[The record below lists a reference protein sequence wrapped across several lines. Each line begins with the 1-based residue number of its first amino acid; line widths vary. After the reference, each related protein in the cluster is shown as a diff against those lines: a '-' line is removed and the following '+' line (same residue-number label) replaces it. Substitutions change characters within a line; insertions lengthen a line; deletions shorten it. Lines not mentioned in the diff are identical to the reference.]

1 MVKEIDDAAWL
12 LALRCVATE
21 AWPGFRQPGTTPMV
35 RPDPNGTDR
44 QRALDEIANVQFHP
58 PKTANRSGM
67 DAPDAVGT
75 KAGRNARKHPA
86 E

>member
-12 LALRCVATE
+12 LALRYFAAE
-21 AWPGFRQPGTTPMV
+21 AWPGFRQPGTTALV

-44 QRALDEIANVQFHP
+44 QRALDEITNVQFHP
-58 PKTANRSGM
+58 PKTGDKSRM

-75 KAGRNARKHPA
+75 KAGRDARRHPA